1 MRDRNGDPVAPE
13 DALDQ
18 EELGAYYR
26 SHRRPVFTG
35 FEHLS
40 LGPDPAVAAWEQAMA
55 DANTN
60 DEHIERGTE

>member
-26 SHRRPVFTG
+26 
-35 FEHLS
+35 
-40 LGPDPAVAAWEQAMA
+40 
-55 DANTN
+55 ANGWP
-60 DEHIERGTE
+60 R